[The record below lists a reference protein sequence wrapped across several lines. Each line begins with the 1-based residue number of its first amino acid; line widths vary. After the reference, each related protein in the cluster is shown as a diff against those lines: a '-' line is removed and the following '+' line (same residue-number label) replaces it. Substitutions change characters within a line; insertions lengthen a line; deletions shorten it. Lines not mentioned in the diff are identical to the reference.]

1 MFGKIH
7 VLPILRSVAYSFP
20 ILILQ
25 ISHPLFSPSRIAEPF
40 SSEVLSQKGNLKS
53 HMYLNLLCK
62 KAFITLNTLAT
73 FTFFF
78 FLSDMNH
85 FSSRV
90 QKAASRD
97 MWDIGLLIH
106 NIFIADVTREEM
118 IWMLSLQ
125 CNHYYSAHWQRT
137 FASRCGPCCKCRWR
151 PDIFNIPDICN
162 SWLARISLFSD
173 NGSTLNLL
181 T

>member
-40 SSEVLSQKGNLKS
+40 SSEVLSQKGNLNS

-78 FLSDMNH
+78 SFQIWTIFHHECKKRRHVTCGTSDCWFIIYLLRMWLERKWFECYRCNATIITQLIDKEHLPVYVGFVANAVGDQIFL
-85 FSSRV
+85 
-90 QKAASRD
+90 
-97 MWDIGLLIH
+97 W
-106 NIFIADVTREEM
+106 
-118 IWMLSLQ
+118 
-125 CNHYYSAHWQRT
+125 
-137 FASRCGPCCKCRWR
+137 
-151 PDIFNIPDICN
+151 
-162 SWLARISLFSD
+162 
-173 NGSTLNLL
+173 
-181 T
+181 